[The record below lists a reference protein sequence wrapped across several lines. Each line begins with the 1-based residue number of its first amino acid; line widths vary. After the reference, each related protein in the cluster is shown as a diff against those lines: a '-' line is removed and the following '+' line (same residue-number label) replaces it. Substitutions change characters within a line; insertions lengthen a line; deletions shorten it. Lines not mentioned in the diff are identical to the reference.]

1 MKKNIIKEKRIADVI
16 SLSKLSEK
24 ELRVL
29 AKLNESV
36 EGKVLLTIIDTYVYN
51 RMVDVYKRR
60 SGDST
65 DRAIQT
71 SFDQGCGAGVTHLK
85 LALLGAEREL
95 ARRED
100 AVEPR

>member
-1 MKKNIIKEKRIADVI
+1 MKKNIKEKRIPDVI

-29 AKLNESV
+29 ANLKDSA

-60 SGDST
+60 SGTTD
-65 DRAIQT
+65 DRAVQT

-95 ARRED
+95 ERREN
-100 AVEPR
+100 VGKTE